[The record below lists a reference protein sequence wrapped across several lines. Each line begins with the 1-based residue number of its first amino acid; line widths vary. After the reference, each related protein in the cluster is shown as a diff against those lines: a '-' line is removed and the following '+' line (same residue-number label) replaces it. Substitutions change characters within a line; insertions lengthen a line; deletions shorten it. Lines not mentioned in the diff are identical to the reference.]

1 MNTEDDEFNRIE
13 MESHVRQEYVR
24 QQLKKQHQ
32 ENLLK
37 LNKEEIEALDSY
49 DPGVELKL
57 KNHEALEAV
66 LKGYATRDHIDVLIA
81 AFNVSEALYYVNPD
95 LGEDWAE
102 EIRAAQDAI
111 FTMSRRGLDFGKFLF
126 TGSEMS
132 AVKLAMSVH
141 NQQLDDC
148 TVRQLE
154 EALSYVAIRVKNKQA
169 RAIVEEA

>member
-1 MNTEDDEFNRIE
+1 MRKK
-13 MESHVRQEYVR
+13 SKYKPKGVRLDNLTWVTAG
-24 QQLKKQHQ
+24 LKKVGS
-32 ENLLK
+32 LPT
-37 LNKEEIEALDSY
+37 A
-49 DPGVELKL
+49 GVELKL

-81 AFNVSEALYYVNPD
+81 AFNVSEALYHVNPD

-102 EIRAAQDAI
+102 EIRSAQDAI
-111 FTMSRRGLDFGKFLF
+111 FTMSRRGLKFNKFLF

-154 EALSYVAIRVKNKQA
+154 EAINYVATRVKNKQA
-169 RAIVEEA
+169 RAIVEVA

>member
-1 MNTEDDEFNRIE
+1 MRKK
-13 MESHVRQEYVR
+13 SKYKPKGVRLDNLTWVTAG
-24 QQLKKQHQ
+24 LKRVGS
-32 ENLLK
+32 LPT
-37 LNKEEIEALDSY
+37 A
-49 DPGVELKL
+49 GVELKL

-81 AFNVSEALYYVNPD
+81 AFNVSEALCHVSPD

-111 FTMSRRGLDFGKFLF
+111 FTMSRRGLKFNKFLF

-154 EALSYVAIRVKNKQA
+154 EAINYVATRVKNKQA
-169 RAIVEEA
+169 RAIVEIA

>member
-1 MNTEDDEFNRIE
+1 MRKK
-13 MESHVRQEYVR
+13 SKYKPKGVRLDNLTWVTAG
-24 QQLKKQHQ
+24 LKRVGS
-32 ENLLK
+32 LPT
-37 LNKEEIEALDSY
+37 A
-49 DPGVELKL
+49 GVELKL

-81 AFNVSEALYYVNPD
+81 AFNVSEALYHVSPD

-102 EIRAAQDAI
+102 EIKAAQDAI
-111 FTMSRRGLDFGKFLF
+111 FTMSRRGLKFNKFLF

-154 EALSYVAIRVKNKQA
+154 EALNYVATRVKNKQA
-169 RAIVEEA
+169 RAIVEVA

>member
-1 MNTEDDEFNRIE
+1 MRKK
-13 MESHVRQEYVR
+13 SKYKPKGVRLDNLTWVTAG
-24 QQLKKQHQ
+24 LKRVGS
-32 ENLLK
+32 LPT
-37 LNKEEIEALDSY
+37 A
-49 DPGVELKL
+49 GVELKL

-81 AFNVSEALYYVNPD
+81 AFNVSEALYHVSPD

-111 FTMSRRGLDFGKFLF
+111 FTMSRRGLKFNKFLF

-154 EALSYVAIRVKNKQA
+154 EALNYVATRVKNKQA
-169 RAIVEEA
+169 RAIVEVA